1 MRHLPVACVFF
12 IKQTALDN
20 PKTSIQ
26 CAHLNCSTLEIKRYY
41 MCAIQSRDAKYCVS
55 QARRRMN
62 IGNYMPF
69 IAMMIPRETQ
79 DFASLLG
86 WRQHIFSTKQAAL
99 GNMKASFHCTH
110 WHCFWIKQA
119 ALGNLKASFHCSH
132 WHCFWIKQAALGNM
146 KASFHCSHWHCFWI
160 KLAALGNMK
169 ASIHCSHWHCFCIMK
184 NTHLNRKSTFRQS
197 TQTLQHNHHRLDK
210 NECRESGYS

>member
-12 IKQTALDN
+12 IKQTALGN

-26 CAHLNCSTLEIKRYY
+26 CAHWNCFILEIKRYY
-41 MCAIQSRDAKYCVS
+41 MCAIQSRDAKSCVS
-55 QARRRMN
+55 QARMRNEPVR
-62 IGNYMPF
+62 IYVCRCSDF
-69 IAMMIPRETQ
+69 TRETQ
-79 DFASLLG
+79 NFASLLG

-99 GNMKASFHCTH
+99 GNMKASF
-110 WHCFWIKQA
+110 
-119 ALGNLKASFHCSH
+119 
-132 WHCFWIKQAALGNM
+132 
-146 KASFHCSHWHCFWI
+146 
-160 KLAALGNMK
+160 
-169 ASIHCSHWHCFCIMK
+169 HCSHWHCFCIMK